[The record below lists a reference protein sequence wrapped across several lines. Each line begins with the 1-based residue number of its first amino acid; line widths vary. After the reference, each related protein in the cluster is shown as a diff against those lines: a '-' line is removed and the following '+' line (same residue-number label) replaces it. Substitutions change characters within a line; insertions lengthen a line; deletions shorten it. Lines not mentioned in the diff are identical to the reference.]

1 MIVESGVLS
10 TLNFLI
16 DVRVRVSRN
25 KASFYLDSFIIIHAS
40 YGSYSE
46 YCRDLTHTHKA
57 TLLSGGLLRTGAI
70 WRAARYRQRH
80 SLSAPLPR
88 RAHADLLL
96 LSFPVHIYETP
107 PRDPTAEAAT
117 PEQSATLHA
126 AWNARERRVHE
137 NPYSIR

>member
-1 MIVESGVLS
+1 M
-10 TLNFLI
+10 NFLI

-70 WRAARYRQRH
+70 MARG
-80 SLSAPLPR
+80 ALP
-88 RAHADLLL
+88 
-96 LSFPVHIYETP
+96 P
-107 PRDPTAEAAT
+107 
-117 PEQSATLHA
+117 ATLAIGA
-126 AWNARERRVHE
+126 A
-137 NPYSIR
+137 S